1 MSFRDSGSK
10 PNQPLDRIL
19 AVLEEVNRLRR
30 PATIAEI
37 AERVGLPI
45 PTAHRIVGQLLDR
58 AILKRQPGT
67 ARILMGSR
75 MLSLSSDT
83 LKSAIVADVSHQIL
97 VRLAAEIGEHCHVGA
112 MSEGSILYIDSA
124 HSGRNHGLLF
134 ESGQKSP
141 PHCTSSGKIWLAQ
154 LSPREL
160 EEWLETTRLVPIT
173 ARTIVDREAFI
184 ADIETVRSRAWA
196 SSDEE
201 LSEGVIGCAVPIL
214 TASGQ
219 LIAALGVSAPKA
231 RMSPASLEGLIPILR
246 STADEIGKALC
257 NGAA

>member
-75 MLSLSSDT
+75 MLSLASNT

-112 MSEGSILYIDSA
+112 MSEG
-124 HSGRNHGLLF
+124 
-134 ESGQKSP
+134 
-141 PHCTSSGKIWLAQ
+141 
-154 LSPREL
+154 
-160 EEWLETTRLVPIT
+160 
-173 ARTIVDREAFI
+173 
-184 ADIETVRSRAWA
+184 
-196 SSDEE
+196 
-201 LSEGVIGCAVPIL
+201 
-214 TASGQ
+214 
-219 LIAALGVSAPKA
+219 
-231 RMSPASLEGLIPILR
+231 
-246 STADEIGKALC
+246 
-257 NGAA
+257 